1 MSGVIMRASALTKE
15 YQVRR
20 GALKGTATVKAVNG
34 VNLDIRR
41 GETIGL
47 VGESGCGKT
56 TLGRML
62 VKLLEP
68 TSGKIEFDG
77 KDVTNVRGRELKE
90 FRRRVQIVFQDPFS
104 SLDPR
109 ARIGDSMAEPLLHH
123 GVGDKDERQ
132 ERVAKMLEMV
142 GLHRSH
148 ATRFPHEFSGGQR
161 QRIGIG
167 RALIL
172 RPDFVVADE
181 PVSALDVS
189 VQAQILNLLA
199 DLQQELSLTLV
210 FVAHNLA
217 VVEHISDRVAVM
229 YLGRIVELAE
239 RSELFSR
246 PTHPYTEMLLDA
258 VPASHPRNRRPRA
271 PEASE
276 LPSPLDPPAGCLF
289 HPRCPIFE
297 AGFCDEVV
305 PPLHPLPSEPSRL
318 VACHVRIR
326 EGQTRTFDEGESQ
339 K

>member
-1 MSGVIMRASALTKE
+1 MSDVIVRARALTKE

-20 GALKGTATVKAVNG
+20 GSFKGTATVKAVNG
-34 VNLDIRR
+34 VDLEVRR

-68 TSGKIEFDG
+68 SSGRIEFDG
-77 KDVTNVRGRELKE
+77 TDVTSPRGKELKE

-123 GVGDKDERQ
+123 GIGDKDERQ
-132 ERVAKMLEMV
+132 ERVAEMLEMV

-199 DLQQELSLTLV
+199 DLQRELALTLV

-229 YLGRIVELAE
+229 YLGRIVELAD
-239 RSELFSR
+239 RSELFAN

-258 VPASHPRNRRPRA
+258 VPATHPSRRRPRTR
-271 PEASE
+271 EVSE
-276 LPSPLDPPAGCLF
+276 LPSPLDPPPGCTF
-289 HPRCPIFE
+289 HPRCSLFE
-297 AGFCDEVV
+297 AGLCDGVV
-305 PPLHPLPSEPSRL
+305 PPLAPVPGHPSRL
-318 VACHVRIR
+318 VACHVRAR
-326 EGQTRTFDEGESQ
+326 GSQ
-339 K
+339 VPSTDQGDATT